1 MNKGPDVPRDAGRE
15 TSLGPWSRFLVGV
28 AIEIVALLAS
38 LAIAARLGDGGL
50 LVLGSCLALAGL
62 APAFSRGFA
71 MFLGVW
77 LGVPFPV
84 LVLAIATGPA
94 CFSTPFPAPG
104 CPQAFGF
111 VLAGALLVGGLIVE
125 GAGFLVGRLVR
136 WAIRGP

>member
-1 MNKGPDVPRDAGRE
+1 MSEGQDEPRAAARE

-28 AIEIVALLAS
+28 AIGFGALLAAV
-38 LAIAARLGDGGL
+38 AIASRLGDGGL
-50 LVLGSCLALAGL
+50 LALGICLALGGL
-62 APAFSRGFA
+62 ISAFSGGFA

-136 WAIRGP
+136 WAVSGP